1 MDPRPPGSLSRRERQ
16 VMDALFHLDTASVSE
31 VQEEMPEEVTYSAV
45 RAVLRVLEEKGHVEH
60 RRDGPRYLYSP
71 TLPRDTARRDAI
83 RHLIRTF
90 FDGSTGAA
98 AVALLQM
105 ADMEVDEELEE
116 ELLARIREAEEEGR

>member
-90 FDGSTGAA
+90 FDGSTEAA

>member
-31 VQEEMPEEVTYSAV
+31 IQEEMPEEVTYSAV
-45 RAVLRVLEEKGHVEH
+45 RAVLRVLEEKDHVEH

-71 TLPRDTARRDAI
+71 TLPRDAARRDAI

-90 FDGSTGAA
+90 FDGSTEAA

-105 ADMEVDEELEE
+105 ADMEVDENLEE

>member
-31 VQEEMPEEVTYSAV
+31 IQEEMPEEVTYSAV

-83 RHLIRTF
+83 RHLISTF
-90 FDGSTGAA
+90 FDGSTEAA

-105 ADMEVDEELEE
+105 ADMEVDDDLEE
-116 ELLARIREAEEEGR
+116 ELLTRIRQAEEEGR

>member
-71 TLPRDTARRDAI
+71 TLPRDAARRDAI

-90 FDGSTGAA
+90 FDGSTEAA

-105 ADMEVDEELEE
+105 ADMEVDEDLEE
-116 ELLARIREAEEEGR
+116 ELLTRIREAEEEGR